1 MCRESQQVNGRQRDR
16 CVTAPHSDSLLA
28 SMEIDFSYSFTDHEA
43 LSRLQALGTYLT
55 NRHGISVTW
64 LDETRARFSGKYMV
78 VNIEGELS
86 LGSGRAVFKGKD
98 PGFLWRK
105 RAAEYIRGKLEA
117 YLDPSVAVA
126 DLPVQ

>member
-1 MCRESQQVNGRQRDR
+1 
-16 CVTAPHSDSLLA
+16 
-28 SMEIDFSYSFTDHEA
+28 MEIDYSYPFSDQDA

-55 NRHGISVTW
+55 TRHGIVVTW
-64 LDETRARFSGKYMV
+64 LDATRAHFSGKYMV

-105 RAAEYIRGKLEA
+105 RAVEYIRSKLEN
-117 YLDPSVAVA
+117 YLDPRVALA
-126 DLPVQ
+126 DLPLG